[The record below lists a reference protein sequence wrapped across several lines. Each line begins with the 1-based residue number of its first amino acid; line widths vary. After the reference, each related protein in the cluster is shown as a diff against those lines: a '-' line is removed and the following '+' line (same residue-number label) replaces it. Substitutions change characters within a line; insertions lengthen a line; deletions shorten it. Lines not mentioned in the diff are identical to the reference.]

1 MKKKNKIRQRLWKIR
16 AKKVIIATGAI
27 ERPLIFNN
35 NDRPGIILSSSI
47 KKYIDFYGV
56 KCGNKI
62 SLFTNNDS
70 AYETAISL
78 NKSGVNVNS
87 IIDWDSLN
95 IQIYA
100 CYSTPPEEIPE
111 DYILLEVKDTLSAKK
126 EYIYRG
132 WMISSS
138 PDVTPLE
145 HPIYDLWIKDCKI

>member
-1 MKKKNKIRQRLWKIR
+1 MSLGLLKIYLYLFLFCSSVLAEPIAGTSAKLKLLDKTTNKVTQKTI
-16 AKKVIIATGAI
+16 
-27 ERPLIFNN
+27 
-35 NDRPGIILSSSI
+35 
-47 KKYIDFYGV
+47 
-56 KCGNKI
+56 
-62 SLFTNNDS
+62 
-70 AYETAISL
+70 
-78 NKSGVNVNS
+78 NVNS

-111 DYILLEVKDTLSAKK
+111 DYVLLEIKDTLSKKK

-145 HPIYDLWIKDCKI
+145 HPIYDLWLIDCMIDRTS

>member
-1 MKKKNKIRQRLWKIR
+1 MSLGLLKIYLFLFLFCFSILAEPIAGTSAKFKLLDKTTNKVTQKTI
-16 AKKVIIATGAI
+16 
-27 ERPLIFNN
+27 
-35 NDRPGIILSSSI
+35 
-47 KKYIDFYGV
+47 
-56 KCGNKI
+56 
-62 SLFTNNDS
+62 
-70 AYETAISL
+70 
-78 NKSGVNVNS
+78 NVNS

-111 DYILLEVKDTLSAKK
+111 DYILLEVKDTLSAKR

-145 HPIYDLWIKDCKI
+145 HPIYDLWLIDCMIDKAS

>member
-1 MKKKNKIRQRLWKIR
+1 MFLFCSSVLAEPIAGTSAKLKLLDKTTNKVTQKTI
-16 AKKVIIATGAI
+16 
-27 ERPLIFNN
+27 
-35 NDRPGIILSSSI
+35 
-47 KKYIDFYGV
+47 
-56 KCGNKI
+56 
-62 SLFTNNDS
+62 
-70 AYETAISL
+70 
-78 NKSGVNVNS
+78 NVNS

-145 HPIYDLWIKDCKI
+145 HPIYDLWLIDCMIDKAS

>member
-1 MKKKNKIRQRLWKIR
+1 MSLGLLKIYLFLFLFCFSILAEPIEGTSAKLKLLDKTTNKVTQKTI
-16 AKKVIIATGAI
+16 
-27 ERPLIFNN
+27 
-35 NDRPGIILSSSI
+35 
-47 KKYIDFYGV
+47 
-56 KCGNKI
+56 
-62 SLFTNNDS
+62 
-70 AYETAISL
+70 
-78 NKSGVNVNS
+78 NVNS

-145 HPIYDLWIKDCKI
+145 HPIYDLWLIDCIVNKTS

>member
-1 MKKKNKIRQRLWKIR
+1 MNLGLLKIYLYLFLFCSSVLAEPIAGTSAKLKLLDKTTNKVTQKTI
-16 AKKVIIATGAI
+16 
-27 ERPLIFNN
+27 
-35 NDRPGIILSSSI
+35 
-47 KKYIDFYGV
+47 
-56 KCGNKI
+56 
-62 SLFTNNDS
+62 
-70 AYETAISL
+70 
-78 NKSGVNVNS
+78 NVNS

-111 DYILLEVKDTLSAKK
+111 DYVLLEIKDTLSKNK

-145 HPIYDLWIKDCKI
+145 HPIYYLWLIDCIIDKAS